1 MVNNFLLTRLIVLFN
16 SLIISFSC
24 FADENKVYYWWD
36 GNTKRTIKV
45 VEDILVEVPTEK
57 QIAAEASATAA
68 AAKAKTPGKGLP
80 QQKIAE
86 KMKSLPGEFKVQNIE
101 GTGPFS
107 KLHVTSKNFHEDIKQ
122 NLGGIYSP
130 LFEDG
135 ASSKA
140 FAGGIIITFKD
151 AKTDEEAKSW
161 AQAQGLKLKEKM
173 GLANGRTWL
182 VESDVGLASLEL
194 ANQLHDSPDIES
206 SQPNWVH
213 DFSSRV
219 IKPSRTKTL
228 IKKSEKA
235 HFPKK

>member
-1 MVNNFLLTRLIVLFN
+1 MVNNFLLSKLIFFLNCLAV
-16 SLIISFSC
+16 SLNC
-24 FADENKVYYWWD
+24 FADETKEYYWWD

-45 VEDILVEVPTEK
+45 VEDILVEVPSEK
-57 QIAAEASATAA
+57 QAAAEATATAA
-68 AAKAKTPGKGLP
+68 AAKTKTPGKGLP
-80 QQKIAE
+80 QQKISE
-86 KMKSLPGEFKVQNIE
+86 KMKSLPGAFKVQNIE
-101 GTGPFS
+101 GTGAFS
-107 KLHVTSKNFHEDIKQ
+107 KLHVTSNNFHEDIKQ

-151 AKTDEEAKSW
+151 AKTDEEANTW

-182 VESDVGLASLEL
+182 VESAVGLASLEL
-194 ANQLHDSPDIES
+194 ANQLHDSPEIES

-219 IKPSRTKTL
+219 INPTRIKTPL
-228 IKKSEKA
+228 KKSQKA
-235 HFPKK
+235 YFKKK